1 MRSPTYKVRL
11 FIVVPPSGIGS
22 DEASFHRT
30 ENGAGAVLRANMGRG
45 FWVHEVAVPVVG
57 PAAEGVKPSHVTY
70 DGFST
75 FNTRWPSGIVAHDG
89 SFECP
94 IGRTAVV
101 RD

>member
-1 MRSPTYKVRL
+1 
-11 FIVVPPSGIGS
+11 
-22 DEASFHRT
+22 
-30 ENGAGAVLRANMGRG
+30 
-45 FWVHEVAVPVVG
+45 VPVVG
-57 PAAEGVKPSHVTY
+57 PAAEGIKPSHVTY